1 MKDAA
6 RRYRSYER
14 SVGLNKLRMGHVANK
29 HDGEHPFTKQRTNM
43 KQTRLVKL
51 LAAVA
56 AGAVALITAFAQE
69 SSTTTTTTAGTTGES
84 TTSTSTLSGSGTI
97 TAYTPGSDYIM
108 FRTESSTT
116 PVKYYY
122 TKNTALVDPEG
133 RTVEWTAL
141 KPDMPVTYTYTK
153 EGDRMVV
160 TKVTLAKPLSYY
172 EKKETTTTT
181 TEP

>member
-1 MKDAA
+1 MWAM
-6 RRYRSYER
+6 
-14 SVGLNKLRMGHVANK
+14 NKLRMGHVANK
-29 HDGEHPFTKQRTNM
+29 RNGELPFNQNKTDM

-51 LAAVA
+51 LAAGV
-56 AGAVALITAFAQE
+56 AGAVALSTAFAQE
-69 SSTTTTTTAGTTGES
+69 TSTTTTTTGGTTGVSES
-84 TTSTSTLSGSGTI
+84 TTSTSTLNGTGTI

-122 TKNTALVDPEG
+122 TNKTVLVDPEG
-133 RTVEWTAL
+133 HTVEWRAL

-160 TKVTLAKPLSYY
+160 TKVTLAKPLSYH
-172 EKKETTTTT
+172 ETKETTTTT
-181 TEP
+181 TKP

>member
-1 MKDAA
+1 
-6 RRYRSYER
+6 
-14 SVGLNKLRMGHVANK
+14 
-29 HDGEHPFTKQRTNM
+29 M

-51 LAAVA
+51 LAAGA
-56 AGAVALITAFAQE
+56 AGAVALSTAFAQE
-69 SSTTTTTTAGTTGES
+69 SSTTTTTADTTGVGES

-97 TAYTPGSDYIM
+97 TAYTPGSDYIT

-122 TKNTALVDPEG
+122 TKKTVLMDPEG

-160 TKVTLAKPLSYY
+160 TKVTLAKPVVV
-172 EKKETTTTT
+172 EKETSTTTTT
-181 TEP
+181 TKP

>member
-1 MKDAA
+1 
-6 RRYRSYER
+6 
-14 SVGLNKLRMGHVANK
+14 
-29 HDGEHPFTKQRTNM
+29 M
-43 KQTRLVKL
+43 KQIRLVKL
-51 LAAVA
+51 LAAGA
-56 AGAVALITAFAQE
+56 AGAVALSTALAQE
-69 SSTTTTTTAGTTGES
+69 SSATTTTTAGTTGVSES

-97 TAYTPGSDYIM
+97 TAYTPGSDYVT

-122 TKNTALVDPEG
+122 TKKTVLVDPEG

-141 KPDMPVTYTYTK
+141 KPDMPVTYSYTK

-181 TEP
+181 TTRP